1 VAISFVGASALAT
14 SSTASVTPAHPAGL
28 ATDDVLLAHM
38 YSRAGATPTPPS
50 GQGWTQIQLGTST
63 GRLSVWWRT
72 FTSGD
77 TSGAWTGG
85 GTSGFYGVI
94 SAFRGVDTS
103 TPLDVTTPA
112 AATGTTTTATAPSVT
127 TSTDDAYAVSFFA
140 NADNGGGTG
149 FATPTN
155 GFTLSYGG
163 GSYIT
168 TVGSDGALAATRK
181 ALGAAGATGSNALAV
196 DDDFG
201 FGTAAWVAIT
211 VALRPMSSAQ
221 QVTVPSIASAEAF
234 GTPVVTPGLVAVAP
248 SGIPTAEAFGL
259 PQVNLTI
266 YPTAIASAEAF
277 GSPTVVVGGLV
288 SPTGIPSAEAF
299 GTPTVTPGA
308 VTLLPAGIP
317 SMEAFGTP
325 SVANV
330 ISPTGIVS
338 AEAFGTPAV
347 VVGAVT
353 VTVTG
358 IPSAEA
364 FGVTVLAA
372 GAVTVSPAG
381 IASGE
386 AFGSPSVSMRLY
398 PAGIPSAEAFGVAVL
413 TAGPVTVSPTGIP
426 TAEAFGEPSFSVTID
441 LARLAGLVDT
451 TQSGYELQC
460 IARIPQ
466 QSGPPALIVVDRIK
480 WNGLRYADVL
490 SRPQELT
497 ATVQVASISDLVA
510 QRLLGP
516 DRQATELRL
525 LRDGQIVAAGPLA
538 GWHRRGPDVELVAGG
553 LLSYTQRMIV
563 LADMRFDQ
571 VDQHLIAAALIDQ
584 WQNSSYGHGHYG
596 IDTSRVSASG
606 RLRDRSYVRN
616 EQHKVAQRIEELGA
630 VDGGFDAEI
639 DPTTRQLQLW
649 HPFKGVDRS
658 SGPSAVVL
666 DRRVIASPDV
676 MCSVAPGDLA
686 SLAFGTSSSAGSDG
700 GLSSFQVNAELAASF
715 GLSAAMGSWQ
725 DVSEQATLDDHVRA
739 LLAARSHALIVPGPQ
754 MRVTPD
760 ADLGAYDVGDTV
772 QLELGTDQLGLT
784 GAYRIRK
791 RTVQVTETG
800 VESVDL
806 ELV

>member
-1 VAISFVGASALAT
+1 MPISFVGAGALAAGAT
-14 SSTASVTPAHPAGL
+14 TGPITPAFPAG
-28 ATDDVLLAHM
+28 AAVGDVLLCHA
-38 YSRAGATPTPPS
+38 YSYTQGTIATPS
-50 GQGWTQIQLGTST
+50 GWTLLRSANVSGGGTAAVFRRV
-63 GRLSVWWRT
+63 GQ
-72 FTSGD
+72 SGD
-77 TSGAWTGG
+77 TAPSISGPGG
-85 GTSGFYGVI
+85 GIYAVC
-94 SAFRGVDTS
+94 SAYRGVD
-103 TPLDVTTPA
+103 PTTPEDVAVPA
-112 AATGTTTTATAPSVT
+112 ASTGSSTSVSAPSVT
-127 TSTDDAYAVSFFA
+127 TATADAWVVWFHAQG
-140 NADNGGGTG
+140 DNNSLGS
-149 FATPTN
+149 PTN
-155 GFTLSYGG
+155 SPTGTAYSGSGYATITGG
-163 GSYIT
+163 DVCMGSAYKLIPT
-168 TVGSDGALAATRK
+168 
-181 ALGAAGATGSNALAV
+181 AGAS
-196 DDDFG
+196 
-201 FGTAAWVAIT
+201 GTCVMTASGGQVNTEWVGLT
-211 VALRPMSSAQ
+211 VALRPAASVQ
-221 QVTVPSIASAEAF
+221 QVTVPGIASDEAF
-234 GTPVVTPGLVAVAP
+234 GTPVLTAGPVSVSP
-248 SGIPTAEAFGL
+248 SGIPTEEAFGA
-259 PQVNLTI
+259 PQVNLTV
-266 YPTAIASAEAF
+266 YPAGIASAEAF

-299 GTPTVTPGA
+299 GTPTVTPGT
-308 VTLLPAGIP
+308 VTLLPPGIP
-317 SMEAFGTP
+317 TAEAFGAA

-330 ISPTGIVS
+330 ISPTGIAS
-338 AEAFGTPAV
+338 AEAFGTAAV

-358 IPSAEA
+358 IPSEEA
-364 FGVTVLAA
+364 FGT
-372 GAVTVSPAG
+372 
-381 IASGE
+381 
-386 AFGSPSVSMRLY
+386 
-398 PAGIPSAEAFGVAVL
+398 AVL
-413 TAGPVTVSPTGIP
+413 TAGPVTVSPTGIASGEAFGSPSLSMRIYPSGIPSGEAFGTAVLTTGPVTVSP
-426 TAEAFGEPSFSVTID
+426 TGIPSEEAFGEPSFNVTID
-441 LARLAGLVDT
+441 LARLAGLIDT

-466 QSGPPALIVVDRIK
+466 QTGPPALLVVDRIK
-480 WNGLRYADVL
+480 WKGLRYADVL
-490 SRPQELT
+490 SRPQELA

-538 GWHRRGPDVELVAGG
+538 GWHRRGQDVEIVAGG

-596 IDTSRVSASG
+596 IDTSRVSTSG

-630 VDGGFDAEI
+630 VDGGFDAEV

-700 GLSSFQVNAELAASF
+700 GLSSFQLNAELAASF

-725 DVSEQATLDDHVRA
+725 DISEQATLDDHVRA
-739 LLAARSHALIVPGPQ
+739 LLDSRSHALIVPGPQ

-772 QLELGTDQLGLT
+772 QLELGTDQLGIT

-791 RTVQVTETG
+791 RSVSVAANG
-800 VESVDL
+800 VETVDL